1 MCDQF
6 YAMNGGHGSQSYTKN
21 SSPQRGAMEAAE
33 EIIKEEIS
41 KKLDIEKLSSSTSTR
56 TISIGDFGCSTGP
69 NTFLAIQNIV
79 EAISKKFET
88 NLSNFH
94 IPEFQVYFN
103 DRTSNDFNTLFA
115 LLPFE
120 RQYYAAGVPGSF
132 HNRQLPMASLHFA
145 YSSCTLHWLSEVPK
159 EVMNHFSP
167 AWNKGR
173 ILYYGDKKEVFNA
186 YAHQFAKDLNSFLKA
201 RAQELVFGGL
211 MALLVPC
218 EPNPIKD
225 LSNITLPSL
234 ELLGSCLIDLAKK
247 GLFDAAKVDSFNL
260 PVYFTYPNEL
270 KALIERN
277 EDFIIERMEILN
289 NSTKHITTPNS
300 KLFTGFIRALY
311 EGLLKAHFG
320 SEIMDELFNTY
331 EEKVEES
338 ALLLNPNENSMITF
352 VLLKCKRIS

>member
-1 MCDQF
+1 MSDQF
-6 YAMNGGHGSQSYTKN
+6 YAMNGGDGSQSYTKN
-21 SSPQRGAMEAAE
+21 SS
-33 EIIKEEIS
+33 
-41 KKLDIEKLSSSTSTR
+41 L
-56 TISIGDFGCSTGP
+56 
-69 NTFLAIQNIV
+69 
-79 EAISKKFET
+79 
-88 NLSNFH
+88 
-94 IPEFQVYFN
+94 QVYFN

-120 RQYYAAGVPGSF
+120 RQYHAAGVPGSF
-132 HNRQLPMASLHFA
+132 HDRQLPMASLHFA

-159 EVMNHFSP
+159 EVMDHLSP

-211 MALLVPC
+211 MALIFPC

-225 LSNITLPSL
+225 ISNILYLHS

-260 PVYFTYPNEL
+260 PVYFTHPNEL

-277 EDFIIERMEILN
+277 EDFDIERMEILN
-289 NSTKHITTPNS
+289 NSTKHLTTNS

-311 EGLLKAHFG
+311 EGLLKVHFG
-320 SEIMDELFNTY
+320 SEIMDELFKTY

-338 ALLLNPNENSMITF
+338 ALLFSPNENSMITF